1 MIFTLTPNPAL
12 DITYAV
18 PRLHVGE
25 SHRVSVTGVHAG
37 GKGLNVAGVLACMG
51 MEHVAIAPV
60 GERQRD
66 FFIEDAAQRGLRLRP
81 VESPAATR
89 RSVSVFSTDGKATV
103 LNEQGDTQPQQVWD
117 EITAMLRDSCAP
129 GDVLAV
135 SGSLPPFTNDDV
147 LVDLCR
153 TAADAGAELVI
164 DGRGNWVREVLRTTP
179 ALVKP
184 NASEAAAMT
193 GATDAEEAARALV
206 DLGAWGA
213 VVSRGADGLV
223 LVTASGRVVEARPR
237 TPSEGN
243 ATGAGDALTAAIA
256 CGLDGTARD
265 DVDWLDMLRVGV
277 AWSGAAVRQ
286 TVAGVIDR
294 TDVESLLDDV
304 EITEHPEASIA
315 PS

>member
-51 MEHVAIAPV
+51 VEHVAIAPV

-66 FFIEDAAQRGLRLRP
+66 FFIEDAAQRGLRLRL

-89 RSVSVFSTDGKATV
+89 RSVSVFSSDGMATV
-103 LNEQGDTQPQQVWD
+103 LNEQGDIQPPEVWD
-117 EITAMLRDSCAP
+117 EMIAMVRSSCAP

-135 SGSLPPFTNDDV
+135 SGSLPPSTSEDV
-147 LVDLCR
+147 LIDLCR
-153 TAADAGAELVI
+153 TAAEAGAELVV
-164 DGRGNWVREVLRTTP
+164 DGRGNWVRQALRTTP

-184 NASEAAAMT
+184 NASEAASMT
-193 GATDAEEAARALV
+193 GATDPLEAAQALV
-206 DLGAWGA
+206 EMGAWAA
-213 VVSRGADGLV
+213 VVSQGADGLV
-223 LVTASGRVVEARPR
+223 LVTATGRVIEARPR

-256 CGLDGTARD
+256 AGLDGTGRD
-265 DVDWLDMLRVGV
+265 AVDWPEVLRVGV

-294 TDVESLLDDV
+294 TDVDALLDDV

>member
-18 PRLHVGE
+18 PLLHVGE

-51 MEHVAIAPV
+51 VPHVAIAPI

-66 FFIEDAAQRGLRLRP
+66 FFIEDAAQRGLRLRH

-89 RSVSVFSTDGKATV
+89 RSVSVFGTDGRATV
-103 LNEQGDTQPQQVWD
+103 LNEQGDVQPPEVW
-117 EITAMLRDSCAP
+117 EEMIAIVRSSVSP
-129 GDVLAV
+129 GDVLTV
-135 SGSLPPFTNDDV
+135 SGSLPPLTSEDV

-153 TAADAGAELVI
+153 TAAEAGAELVV
-164 DGRGNWVREVLRTTP
+164 DGRGNWVREALRTTP

-184 NASEAAAMT
+184 TLSEAASMT
-193 GATDAEEAARALV
+193 GVTDPREAAQALV
-206 DLGAWGA
+206 ELGAWAA
-213 VVSRGADGLV
+213 VVSQGADGLV
-223 LVTASGRVVEARPR
+223 LVTATGRVIEARPR

-256 CGLDGTARD
+256 AGIDGTDRA
-265 DVDWLDMLRVGV
+265 DVDWPEVLRVGV

-286 TVAGVIDR
+286 TVAGVVDR
-294 TDVESLLDDV
+294 TDVVVLLDDV
-304 EITEHPEASIA
+304 EITERA
-315 PS
+315 

>member
-51 MEHVAIAPV
+51 VEHVAIAPI

-66 FFIEDAAQRGLRLRP
+66 FFIEDAAQRGLRLRH
-81 VESPAATR
+81 VDSPAATR
-89 RSVSVFSTDGKATV
+89 RSVSVFSADGRATV
-103 LNEQGDTQPQQVWD
+103 LNEQGDVQPQQVWD
-117 EITAMLRDSCAP
+117 EITAILRSSCTP

-184 NASEAAAMT
+184 NASEAAGMT

-206 DLGAWGA
+206 GLGAWGA

-265 DVDWLDMLRVGV
+265 DVDWPEALRVGV

-294 TDVESLLDDV
+294 TDVDTLLDDV
-304 EITEHPEASIA
+304 DITEHPEASIA